1 MKVSQFVFNGALLA
15 SAAVLLQSCGGNAAQ
30 TSGDVM
36 GTAPQQTY
44 EWKLVTTW
52 PKNFPA
58 LGHAPELL
66 ADKVE
71 AMSNGRMKIRVYGDG
86 ELVPALEVFDAVSA
100 GTAEMGHGAA
110 YYWKG
115 KVPEAQFFTVLPF
128 GMNGQE
134 MQAWI
139 QYGGGMALWEE
150 LYVPF
155 NLIPMSS
162 GSTGVQMGGWF
173 NKEINS
179 KEDFRGLKMRIPGLA
194 QDVLTRL
201 GGVPVNMP
209 GSELFTSLQTGVL
222 DATEWVGPYNDQA
235 FGLYEIADYYYY
247 PGWHEPGAVIEFLF
261 NKEKFEALPADLQ
274 EILRTAVEAVALG
287 MTNEFMARNALSLTE
302 LEEDHGIVPRQFPD
316 DLLQELNQIS
326 QEEIDKLADLSPMG
340 ARIHESYR
348 TFEASMSDYQDVS
361 EEAYTR
367 ARKL

>member
-1 MKVSQFVFNGALLA
+1 MNINKTFLKAGTTLLVM
-15 SAAVLLQSCGGNAAQ
+15 VLLQACGGGSEQTAA
-30 TSGDVM
+30 T
-36 GTAPQQTY
+36 GTAAPQQTY

-58 LGHAPELL
+58 LGRAPEVF

-71 AMSNGRMKIRVYGDG
+71 AMSGGRMKIRVYGDG
-86 ELVPALEVFDAVSA
+86 ELVPALEVFDTVSA
-100 GTAEMGHGAA
+100 GTAEIGHGAA

-128 GMNGQE
+128 GMNGYE
-134 MQAWI
+134 MQSWI
-139 QYGGGMALWEE
+139 QFGGGMALWEE
-150 LYVPF
+150 LYEPF

-194 QDVLTRL
+194 QDILSRL

-209 GSELFTSLQTGVL
+209 GSELFTALQTGVL
-222 DATEWVGPYNDQA
+222 DATEWVGPYNDLA

-247 PGWHEPGAVIEFLF
+247 PGWHEPGAIIEFLF
-261 NKEKFEALPADLQ
+261 NKDEFEALPADLQ
-274 EILRTAVEAVALG
+274 EILRTAADSAAQE
-287 MTNEFMARNALSLTE
+287 MTYEFLARNAMSLTE
-302 LEEDHGIVPRQFPD
+302 LAENHGVTPRQFPE
-316 DLLQELNQIS
+316 DLLKELHDIA
-326 QEEIDKLADLSPMG
+326 QEEIDNLANLSPMG
-340 ARIHESYR
+340 ARIHASYR
-348 TFEASMSDYQDVS
+348 EFEVSMAEYQDVS

>member
-1 MKVSQFVFNGALLA
+1 MFNDKIIKLVTGLALTALLQA
-15 SAAVLLQSCGGNAAQ
+15 CGGSEQ
-30 TSGDVM
+30 TASSSSVDS
-36 GTAPQQTY
+36 QQIY

-58 LGHAPELL
+58 LGHAPEIF
-66 ADKVE
+66 AEKVA

-100 GTAEMGHGAA
+100 GTAEIGHGAA

-115 KVPEAQFFTVLPF
+115 KVPEGQFFTVLPF
-128 GMNGQE
+128 GMNGYE
-134 MQAWI
+134 MQSWI
-139 QYGGGMALWEE
+139 LYGGGLELWEE

-155 NLIPMSS
+155 NLIPVP
-162 GSTGVQMGGWF
+162 GGTTGVQMGGWF

-194 QDVLTRL
+194 QDILMRL

-209 GSELFTSLQTGVL
+209 GSELFTALQTGVL
-222 DATEWVGPYNDQA
+222 DATEWVGPYNDLA

-247 PGWHEPGAVIEFLF
+247 PGWHEPGAVMEFLF
-261 NKEKFEALPADLQ
+261 NKDEFEALPADLQ
-274 EILRTAVEAVALG
+274 EILRTAAAAAGVE
-287 MTNEFMARNALSLTE
+287 MTNEFLARNALSLAE
-302 LEEDHGIVPRQFPD
+302 LEEDHGVVPREFPE
-316 DLLQELNQIS
+316 DLLKELDTIA
-326 QEEIDKLADLSPMG
+326 QEEIDKLANLSPMG
-340 ARIHESYR
+340 ARIHKSYR
-348 TFEASMSDYQDVS
+348 DFEASMSEYQDVS